1 MKILFCLILLL
12 FVTSSANGKRWDKIK
27 SATYEDDVFRAY
39 KIKTSNKSG
48 CPSFSANGVS
58 VDKSI
63 VKDLKVDTS
72 VFNFQTCNKKGTQFP
87 NYFFNFFSLEFNGNT
102 SNTNDSGSSSGS
114 TDEESSED
122 YHDIE
127 ISKISVGY
135 MPTFIIEYAENNGI
149 EGFQYGGD
157 EILGYI
163 NLSKQ
168 KYSLTKDQ
176 KEMQGNNG
184 KNFTVYQIEV
194 TSENNIFQM
203 VFYISGAPINVGDV
217 KLSAEQSKVDVSI
230 IGYYNESINT
240 RSKGCVFDSKN
251 IKSLSCA
258 STGPSNNNQ
267 SRLAITSFFATKS
280 KSIELDVDRD
290 DDDDDDHYE
299 KDSKIELKNEEI
311 NAGFSWV
318 THASVTNNNGESTD
332 VKVISNTTEYSKFN
346 DFGAL
351 MIKQC
356 FRNGFFQSK
365 FLIYSFDAIRPNNL
379 THDPVLGG
387 ESSLESGSSDS
398 SSSKLVLS
406 LFVTLSLILSSII

>member
-1 MKILFCLILLL
+1 M
-12 FVTSSANGKRWDKIK
+12 IK
-27 SATYEDDVFRAY
+27 SSSLEDDVFRAY
-39 KIKTSNKSG
+39 NIRSNNISG

-72 VFNFQTCNKKGTQFP
+72 MFNLQTCNRQGAQFP
-87 NYFFNFFSLEFNGNT
+87 NYFFNFFSLEFNGNNNSST
-102 SNTNDSGSSSGS
+102 TKPINGSSSS
-114 TDEESSED
+114 EELSDD

-127 ISKISVGY
+127 ISKISIGY
-135 MPTFIIEYAENNGI
+135 MPTFIIEYAENNSI
-149 EGFQYGGD
+149 EGFQYGSD

-168 KYSLTKDQ
+168 KYTLTKDQ
-176 KEMQGNNG
+176 KEMTGNNG
-184 KNFTVYQIEV
+184 KNFTVYQMDVATI
-194 TSENNIFQM
+194 NNIFQM
-203 VFYISGAPINVGDV
+203 VFYISGAPINVGDI

-230 IGYYNESINT
+230 IGYYNTSINVK
-240 RSKGCVFDSKN
+240 SEGCLFDSKI
-251 IKSLSCA
+251 IKDLNCA
-258 STGPSNNNQ
+258 STGPSNNTQ

-280 KSIELDVDRD
+280 KNIESDINNDNTKTNIS
-290 DDDDDDHYE
+290 
-299 KDSKIELKNEEI
+299 KDSKIQLKNEEI

-318 THASVTNNNGESTD
+318 THATVTDGKGASTE
-332 VKVISNTTEYSKFN
+332 VKVISNTTDYSKFN

-365 FLIYSFDAIRPNNL
+365 FLIHSFDAIRPNNL

-387 ESSLESGSSDS
+387 ESSLDS
-398 SSSKLVLS
+398 SSSTNSSSPSFQLFLS
-406 LFVTLSLILSSII
+406 LIVTLSLIILLTI

>member
-1 MKILFCLILLL
+1 MKILFCLILFL
-12 FVTSSANGKRWDKIK
+12 FTTYSVYGKHWDKIK
-27 SATYEDDVFRAY
+27 SASVEDDVFRAY
-39 KIKTSNKSG
+39 KIRTSDKSG
-48 CPSFSANGVS
+48 CPSFSANGIS

-72 VFNFQTCNKKGTQFP
+72 IFNFQTCNRKGTQFP
-87 NYFFNFFSLEFNGNT
+87 NYFFNFFSLEFNGN
-102 SNTNDSGSSSGS
+102 NTNNNSTNGSGSESSD
-114 TDEESSED
+114 DEESSDD

-127 ISKISVGY
+127 VSKISIGY
-135 MPTFIIEYAENNGI
+135 MPTFIIEYAENNSI
-149 EGFQYGGD
+149 DGFQYGGD

-168 KYSLTKDQ
+168 KYSLSRDQ
-176 KEMQGNNG
+176 KEMEGNNG

-194 TSENNIFQM
+194 TSDNNIFQM

-230 IGYYNESINT
+230 IGYYNESINV
-240 RSKGCVFDSKN
+240 RRKGCQFDSKN
-251 IKSLSCA
+251 IKNLNCA

-280 KSIELDVDRD
+280 KNIELDIDRD
-290 DDDDDDHYE
+290 EDNE
-299 KDSKIELKNEEI
+299 KDSNIEIKNEEI
-311 NAGFSWV
+311 NAGFSWI
-318 THASVTNNNGESTD
+318 TQASVTDDNGDSTD

-365 FLIYSFDAIRPNNL
+365 FLIHSFDAIRPNNL
-379 THDPVLGG
+379 THDPVIGG
-387 ESSLESGSSDS
+387 ESSLDSGSSN
-398 SSSKLVLS
+398 SSSKLFLS
-406 LFVTLSLILSSII
+406 LFVTLSLILSLII